1 MQPLSNIRR
10 EYSQA
15 NLSKDSLSSDPLVQ
29 FERWMAE
36 AVAGGLSDPTAM
48 TIATVDASG
57 QPSQRIVLLKDVSQQ
72 GFVFYTNLAS
82 RKAQDMMV
90 NKSVSLHFPW
100 HALERQVL
108 VRGRVQMLEREE
120 VALYFATRPRLSQLA
135 AWTSKQSEPI
145 ASREALL
152 ARFEKIKQKFQDDV
166 IPVPEF
172 WGGYRVFPREIEFW
186 QGGDHRLHDRFVF
199 SRQSEQDTD
208 WTVQRLMP

>member
-1 MQPLSNIRR
+1 VQPLSNIRR

>member
-15 NLSKDSLSSDPLVQ
+15 NLNKNSLSRDPFVQ

-36 AVAGGLSDPTAM
+36 AVESGLSDPTAM

-57 QPSQRIVLLKDVSQQ
+57 QPSQRIVLLKDVSKQ

-82 RKAQDMMV
+82 RKAQDIAV
-90 NKSVSLHFPW
+90 NKRISLHFPW

-108 VRGRVQMLEREE
+108 VRGRAEMLEREE
-120 VALYFATRPRLSQLA
+120 IALYFATRPRLSQLA

-152 ARFEKIKQKFQDDV
+152 ARFEKIKHKFQDDV

-172 WGGYRVFPREIEFW
+172 WGGYRVLPQEIEFW

-199 SRQSEQDTD
+199 SRESEEDKC
-208 WTVQRLMP
+208 WTIQRLMP